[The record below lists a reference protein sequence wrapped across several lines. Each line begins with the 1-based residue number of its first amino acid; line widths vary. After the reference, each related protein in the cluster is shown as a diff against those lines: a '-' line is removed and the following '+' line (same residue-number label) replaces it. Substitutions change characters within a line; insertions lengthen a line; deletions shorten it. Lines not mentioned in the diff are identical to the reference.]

1 MAYLKKKVKRK
12 GTLSSP
18 FFLQQHYGGEN
29 VLHAE
34 KAEKIRQEDREY
46 VRSDLSSLAEWIRE
60 RYPTMNYGDINRFL
74 HGMLEVS
81 V

>member
-1 MAYLKKKVKRK
+1 MKRK
-12 GTLSSP
+12 DTLSSP
-18 FFLQQHYGGEN
+18 FFLQQQPYGSEN

-46 VRSDLSSLAEWIRE
+46 VRSNLYSLAEWIKE
-60 RYPTMNYGDINRFL
+60 RYPNMNYGEINRFL